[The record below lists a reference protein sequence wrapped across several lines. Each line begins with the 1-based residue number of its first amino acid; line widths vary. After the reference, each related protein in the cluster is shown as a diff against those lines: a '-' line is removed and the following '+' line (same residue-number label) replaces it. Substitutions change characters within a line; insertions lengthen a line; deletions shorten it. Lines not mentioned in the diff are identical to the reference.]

1 MIVRNENGGSQK
13 EMSEEHIPVLVDEVI
28 QFLQPKNHG
37 FYVDGTVGLGGHAAV
52 ILQKSAPHGSLLG
65 IDLDSAALAISKERL
80 SEYKERVTLVG
91 GNFADLDRLSQS
103 YPESKQTESAI
114 SPADGI
120 LFDLGVSSLQLD
132 TPSKGFSF
140 NHSGPLDMRMDANQP
155 LSAAYVV
162 NRHPEATL
170 ATIFTDFGEERWA
183 KRIARQIV
191 RARKRKSISTTSQLA
206 EIVLDAIPPKSTGWR
221 IHPATRVFQA
231 LRIYINDELKNLHSG
246 ICSAASALKPG
257 GRLCIISFHSL
268 EDRIV
273 KEQFRTLSRA
283 CVCPPKTPVCICQHT
298 PTLEILTKRP
308 IAPSFDETRRNP
320 RSRSAKL
327 RVAMKIYES
336 KTTN

>member
-1 MIVRNENGGSQK
+1 MGGTKTGGTQK
-13 EMSEEHIPVLVDEVI
+13 EMGGDHIPVLVDEVI

-52 ILQKSAPHGSLLG
+52 ILQKSAPKGFLLG
-65 IDLDSAALAISKERL
+65 IDLDVEALAIAQERL
-80 SEYKERVTLVG
+80 REYKERVTFVG
-91 GNFADLDRLSQS
+91 ENFAHLDQLPQLHRSGDPQETLTPQV
-103 YPESKQTESAI
+103 
-114 SPADGI
+114 DGI
-120 LFDLGVSSLQLD
+120 LLDLGVSSLQLD
-132 TPSKGFSF
+132 TPTRGFSF
-140 NHSGPLDMRMDANQP
+140 NHSGPLDMRMDASQS
-155 LSAAYVV
+155 LSAAHVV
-162 NRHPEATL
+162 NRHPEDAL
-170 ATIFTDFGEERWA
+170 ARIFTQFGQERWS
-183 KRIARQIV
+183 KKIARQIV
-191 RARKRKSISTTSQLA
+191 QDRKRKSISTTRQLS

-246 ICSAASALKPG
+246 IHCATSALKPG

-283 CVCPPKTPVCICQHT
+283 CICPPKTPICVCQHT
-298 PTLEILTKRP
+298 PTLQILTKRP
-308 IAPSFDETRRNP
+308 IVPTPHEIRHNP

-336 KTTN
+336 KTQD

>member
-1 MIVRNENGGSQK
+1 MCGTKTGGSQK
-13 EMSEEHIPVLVDEVI
+13 EMSGEHIPVLVDEVI

-37 FYVDGTVGLGGHAAV
+37 VYVDGTVGLGGHAAV

-65 IDLDSAALAISKERL
+65 IDLDSDALAIAKERL
-80 SEYKERVTLVG
+80 SEYKERVTLVD
-91 GNFADLDRLSQS
+91 GNFAHLDQLSQL
-103 YPESKQTESAI
+103 YPEAEQTEAAI
-114 SPADGI
+114 SPIDGI

-132 TPSKGFSF
+132 TPERGFSF

-155 LSAAYVV
+155 LSASHVV
-162 NRHPEATL
+162 NRHPEDTL
-170 ATIFTDFGEERWA
+170 ATIFTQFGQERWA

-191 RARKRKSISTTSQLA
+191 HARKRKSISTTSQLA
-206 EIVLDAIPPKSTGWR
+206 KIVLDAIPPKSTGWR

-246 ICSAASALKPG
+246 IDSAASALKPG

-283 CVCPPKTPVCICQHT
+283 CVCPPKTPICVCQHT
-298 PTLEILTKRP
+298 PTLQILTKRP
-308 IAPSFDETRRNP
+308 IAPNFNEIRRNP